1 MANTPIGVS
10 IQEGIA
16 SGISSIQSASK
27 HNVGLLM
34 ERERGIPNKPIRV
47 TSLQEDRVRFGG
59 VQATQ
64 YGAYVTRHL
73 FKNVGT
79 FGAILY
85 GVRIVGTGSS
95 TASVT
100 VTDGAPTLETWTT
113 VITVPA
119 APLTFEERTYTPAD
133 FSIGDAFS
141 LQSGLT
147 TVTYTVQA
155 GDAAIDIVTGL
166 QGLIAAQQTLLN
178 PDWTDYAT
186 SIDPSGKLIVEHTIA
201 NTVITITPSVLSGG
215 PNTIMTIYA
224 AQEGVDDPGEWAN
237 DDLKVRLYPAG
248 QATGLPDQILL
259 EVIYK
264 NRRVESWSG
273 TKYTDIINLINQR
286 SLYVRGV
293 PAVAAND
300 VIIYDI
306 LEFTLSGGTYT
317 APVEADFYP
326 VPDDTNPLGL
336 AIFDN
341 ADVQIVA
348 VTEHFSLTMAQE
360 GQTWAVNLAARPIY
374 VHNLP
379 YQSNTVIVEQF
390 ANLLQSTLESCTAL
404 YNFWCKTSDE
414 NNSSVWVPALGTIIG
429 AGYIKVPGLNR
440 DFIHTPPAGIE
451 SAFSDVQ
458 DIYPRELS
466 KEVQTLWVKRY
477 SSNIAIYK
485 AGKGFFLFSSRT
497 TSTNLLFQSIH
508 IRRQTSYYARV
519 LEDSLIWLV
528 QKPATPENK
537 RRAYVEI
544 YNFMLNEYN
553 NGALEGSV
561 PFSDACQIDI
571 QQDPSDR
578 KFLRIVIDWIPTEA
592 VESVRIELN
601 RNDGILISSNSNNA

>member
-1 MANTPIGVS
+1 MGNIPIGVS
-10 IQEGIA
+10 VQEGIA
-16 SGISSIQSASK
+16 AGISSFQSASK

-59 VQATQ
+59 IKANQ

-73 FKNVGT
+73 FKNVST

-85 GVRIVGTGSS
+85 GVRVLDSS
-95 TASVT
+95 STTASVI
-100 VTDGAPTLETWTT
+100 VTDGAPDNQDWN
-113 VITVPA
+113 VVSSAIS
-119 APLTFEERTYTPAD
+119 PLTYQKKIFTPINFA
-133 FSIGDAFS
+133 IGDTFTLS
-141 LQSGLT
+141 VGSSSE
-147 TVTYTVQA
+147 TYTVSA
-155 GDAAIDIVTGL
+155 GDTALDIVTALKLAIDLEVAGS
-166 QGLIAAQQTLLN
+166 N
-178 PDWTDYAT
+178 PDWSGYSY
-186 SIDPSGKLIVEHTIA
+186 SIDPLGKLEITHLTLNTLVPITGSTTNGGA
-201 NTVITITPSVLSGG
+201 N
-215 PNTIMTIYA
+215 NIMTLYA
-224 AQEGVDDPGEWAN
+224 AQEGVDDPGDWAN
-237 DDLKVRLYPAG
+237 DVLKVRIYPAG

-273 TKYTDIINLINQR
+273 TQWTDIINQINQR
-286 SLYVRGV
+286 SLYLRGT
-293 PAVAAND
+293 PAMGGNA
-300 VIIYDI
+300 ITIYDI
-306 LEFTLSGGTYT
+306 LEFTLTGGTYV

-326 VPDDTNPLGL
+326 VPDDSNPLGL

-341 ADVQIVA
+341 VDVQIVA

-360 GQTWAVNLAARPIY
+360 GYTWAVNISSRPMYI
-374 VHNLP
+374 HNLP
-379 YQSNTVIVEQF
+379 YQSNTVVVEQF
-390 ANLLQSTLESCTAL
+390 ATTLQNTLESCTAL

-414 NNSSVWVPALGTIIG
+414 ANGSVWVPALGVIIG

-458 DIYPRELS
+458 DIYPRDLS

-477 SSNIAIYK
+477 SSNIAIFK
-485 AGKGFFLFSSRT
+485 SGRGFFLFSSRT

-519 LEDSLIWLV
+519 LEDSLLWLI

-561 PFSDACQIDI
+561 SFSEACQIDI

-592 VESVRIELN
+592 VESVRVELN
-601 RNDGILISSNSNNA
+601 RNDGILITSNSNNA